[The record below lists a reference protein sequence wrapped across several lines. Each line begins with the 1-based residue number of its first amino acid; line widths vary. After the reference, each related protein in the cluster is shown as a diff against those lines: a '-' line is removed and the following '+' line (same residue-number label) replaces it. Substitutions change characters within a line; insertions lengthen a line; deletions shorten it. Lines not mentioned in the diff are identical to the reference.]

1 MKACGK
7 KLGIKKTKKIFLYTG
22 AEISAIDEIQNDDM
36 LYVSCGEAFYKNA
49 GPVETGQETFH
60 VSVLG
65 SGGVGKSAITLRF
78 VRDFFV
84 KDWDPT
90 IEDAYRKTVDV
101 DDKLCML
108 EILDTAGQDD
118 FESLRPQWMMDKD
131 GYVFVFALDSAASLA
146 QLEPFFE
153 LHKQINEGKTVPIV
167 LAGNKKDRVEADP
180 SKREVTEEEA
190 RAVARRYGAAYI
202 EASALKPENIV
213 ETFELFVREVRKV
226 RSPTVAPER
235 RRICTLL

>member
-1 MKACGK
+1 MIRVGDNMSKFKKAAGV
-7 KLGIKKTKKIFLYTG
+7 KLGIKAKKVYLSTG
-22 AEISAIDEIQNDDM
+22 AEVQEVDEMQNNDLLFISQ
-36 LYVSCGEAFYKNA
+36 GEPFYKTV
-49 GPVETGQETFH
+49 GGGSGQETLH

-65 SGGVGKSAITLRF
+65 SGGVGKSALTLRF

-131 GYVFVFALDSAASLA
+131 GYIFVYSMNSAESLA
-146 QLEPFFE
+146 QLQPFFD
-153 LHKQINEGKTVPIV
+153 LHAQINEGKNVPIV
-167 LAGNKKDRVEADP
+167 LVANKRDVVEKQPA
-180 SKREVTEEEA
+180 KLEVSSEQGRKAAAEH
-190 RAVARRYGAAYI
+190 GAQYV
-202 EASALKPENIV
+202 ETSALTGEGV
-213 ETFELFVREVRKV
+213 GDVFESFVR
-226 RSPTVAPER
+226 
-235 RRICTLL
+235 